1 MSGLTK
7 IEWADA
13 VWNPV
18 TGCTKVSAGCAHCY
32 AERMATRLAGRAGY
46 PAQHPFALT
55 LHPERL
61 DEPLH
66 WRKPRRIFVCSMSD
80 LFHPDVPV
88 NFVDQVFAVMLLAPR
103 HTFLVL
109 TKRPGR
115 MVSYTN
121 QRVVG
126 QAEGF
131 TYGDSIALR
140 AVEIVRA
147 WPERLANEVARRSG
161 PLGRAP
167 WPLPNV
173 WLGTSIEDQA
183 TADERIPHLLR
194 CPAAVRFVSYEPAL
208 GPVGLHSLALS
219 GAKPSGFIDALGNQ
233 SGEFSFQS
241 HRIGDL
247 PSLDWVIAG
256 GESGP
261 RARPAHPGWF
271 RSVRDQCQ
279 AAGVPFFFKQAG
291 EWTWSVD
298 VGFRE
303 PDAYVWIDG
312 RVGDEATA
320 VKDGGRW
327 QGVWR
332 VGKKA
337 AGRLLDGVEHNA
349 YLGEATLRGAR
360 RRGGRVGSY
369 PIIWQEIT

>member
-7 IEWADA
+7 IEWADLT
-13 VWNPV
+13 WSPV
-18 TGCTKVSAGCAHCY
+18 TGCTKVSEGCRNCY
-32 AERMATRLAGRAGY
+32 AERMAKRLAGRAGY
-46 PAQHPFALT
+46 PKEHPFALT

-194 CPAAVRFVSYEPAL
+194 CPAAVRFVSYESAL
-208 GPVGLHSLALS
+208 GPVSFRWLLGVDYKHQAVSNEYDGLRKL
-219 GAKPSGFIDALGNQ
+219 N
-233 SGEFSFQS
+233 
-241 HRIGDL
+241 
-247 PSLDWVIAG
+247 WVIAG

-261 RARPAHPGWF
+261 RARPAHPDWF

-279 AAGVPFFFKQAG
+279 AAGVAFFFKQWG
-291 EWTWSVD
+291 EWAPTWPEGEGESPPSSLVCRAGHRGPYD
-298 VGFRE
+298 PTWLRTHRE
-303 PDAYVWIDG
+303 LCPADDLVVY
-312 RVGDEATA
+312 RT
-320 VKDGGRW
+320 
-327 QGVWR
+327 
-332 VGKKA
+332 GKKA
-337 AGRLLDGVEHNA
+337 AGRLLDGREWN
-349 YLGEATLRGAR
+349 E
-360 RRGGRVGSY
+360 Y
-369 PIIWQEIT
+369 PACQG